1 MQKME
6 STRKENEELK
16 ERLSQFNG
24 ELTTMRAKNKA
35 KSMFYP
41 EEKLME
47 YKEQT
52 RAMNYLVK
60 EHVEGLSKIIIEEL
74 NSPISL
80 DSSKEVDNEMV
91 RKETLRDENI
101 ENNFWLEKRQ
111 EEEKLDMMNN
121 GQELKAED
129 DSTTRINQI
138 IQLPRC
144 SIVKKTSRNALI
156 GQFKEE
162 DSSISDW
169 SYGVGKL

>member
-1 MQKME
+1 ME

-24 ELTTMRAKNKA
+24 KLSTMRAKNKT

-52 RAMNYLVK
+52 RAMNYLIK
-60 EHVEGLSKIIIEEL
+60 EHVEGLSKIVAEEVD
-74 NSPISL
+74 SPISL
-80 DSSKEVDNEMV
+80 DSSKEVDSEVV
-91 RKETLRDENI
+91 RKETLRDESI
-101 ENNFWLEKRQ
+101 ENNFWLEKRL
-111 EEEKLDMMNN
+111 EEEKLDIMNN

-129 DSTTRINQI
+129 NSTSRTNQI

-156 GQFKEE
+156 GQFKED
-162 DSSISDW
+162 DSSISDK